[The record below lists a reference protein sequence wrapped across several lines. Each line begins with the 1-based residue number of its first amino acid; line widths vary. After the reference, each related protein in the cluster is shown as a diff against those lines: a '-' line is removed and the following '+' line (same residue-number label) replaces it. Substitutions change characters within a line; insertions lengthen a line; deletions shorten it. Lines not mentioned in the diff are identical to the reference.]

1 MSNKLSL
8 QLLLGIIIG
17 LLMPLLGVYLMLDTR
32 PELVGIQKFEG
43 DIVKQVNVKIITLG
57 MIINAGLFF
66 VALQLNK
73 EEAGRG
79 ILMSSVLYLIGIFIY
94 RFLL

>member
-1 MSNKLSL
+1 M
-8 QLLLGIIIG
+8 LGIIIG

>member
-1 MSNKLSL
+1 
-8 QLLLGIIIG
+8 
-17 LLMPLLGVYLMLDTR
+17 MPLLGVYLMLDTR